1 EESLKAIEKGESVR
15 DAINTSTGKELWKI
29 TKDMFGSGDDREK
42 KEPNQLTSQAMEEIK
57 KKISST
63 LCEINIRIVVS
74 AADPARANELLNV
87 LESAFSQFD
96 NTNGFQ
102 IRFKELRG
110 KELDKML
117 HRFSFRLYD
126 SYATIPLNLRE
137 LTSIVHFPV
146 RSLE

>member
-1 EESLKAIEKGESVR
+1 
-15 DAINTSTGKELWKI
+15 
-29 TKDMFGSGDDREK
+29 
-42 KEPNQLTSQAMEEIK
+42 K

-146 RSLE
+146 RSLEGAREVKENRSITAPA